1 MLWLPQKQQKY
12 IFICLFPSCSFQC
25 PSCVWFLFYCLF
37 INYMHLTDSIR
48 FSSPRV
54 LIMLLYDLVI
64 ELRSFLRSFLMLNY
78 EHWWRVIHMR
88 LLGLS
93 GGSTLAS
100 FRHSR
105 GICNPGPYPCQYLSL
120 RVPRIPKQDEH
131 LYGMPW
137 CPPGFSLRDF
147 PFIPSAA
154 TNEGCQWLTAHPLS
168 WIRPLLKEAASPEV
182 TLLHEA
188 AHANDGSSNLA
199 SIREFWMAIP
209 APTPCGTSLWGNSTV
224 NFSPHPILLPLLSFR
239 NYSWEPLPVPIP
251 NKPPAVNLRVRV
263 YFLGKQPMKIPK
275 TNEHTVISMVINSNR
290 SLPTHRVERSPWVD
304 GWVYSGPSLHWR

>member
-1 MLWLPQKQQKY
+1 
-12 IFICLFPSCSFQC
+12 
-25 PSCVWFLFYCLF
+25 
-37 INYMHLTDSIR
+37 MHLTDSIR
-48 FSSPRV
+48 FSPHQV

-78 EHWWRVIHMR
+78 EHWWRVIHIR

-93 GGSTLAS
+93 GGSPLAS

-105 GICNPGPYPCQYLSL
+105 GICNTGPYPCQYLSL
-120 RVPRIPKQDEH
+120 RVPRIPRQDEH
-131 LYGMPW
+131 LYRTPW
-137 CPPGFSLRDF
+137 CTPRLLPQGLPIHSFS
-147 PFIPSAA
+147 
-154 TNEGCQWLTAHPLS
+154 CQAWGLPMAHSSSLS

-182 TLLHEA
+182 TLLLHEA

-199 SIREFWMAIP
+199 SIRQFWMAIP
-209 APTPCGTSLWGNSTV
+209 APSPCGTSLWGNSTV
-224 NFSPHPILLPLLSFR
+224 NFSPHPILLPLLPFR
-239 NYSWEPLPVPIP
+239 NYSWEPLPAPIP

-275 TNEHTVISMVINSNR
+275 TNEHTVIPMVINSNR